1 MTKEPTYCTVYAFE
15 TMRKY
20 LFAAAPTAAASEMED
35 SVFASASSRLQLDAN
50 SALEAVTRD
59 IETAL
64 VKRLPPEAHHSK
76 QGLLHSRTHSH
87 ASVSA
92 DECPVCS
99 GSISGSHT
107 HLAEELSP
115 RLEPSARPRSALLS
129 PLRVAM
135 GGSNLSLVFPTSPH
149 SGSVRPVSASGA
161 SFELLSSHV
170 PIRAVSDAF
179 SASISSVDSLAAD
192 ANAAAAAAARED
204 QRSPSGVH
212 TVEEVNMATFRTPLE
227 HLPPQHLLLPQPQAS
242 PSSEAE
248 AAPLARI
255 ERQPYVLLESPR
267 APPVQLGCVH
277 VHVLCTVI
285 HK

>member
-1 MTKEPTYCTVYAFE
+1 
-15 TMRKY
+15 
-20 LFAAAPTAAASEMED
+20 MED

-92 DECPVCS
+92 DECPVCSGS

-179 SASISSVDSLAAD
+179 SASISSVDSLTAD
-192 ANAAAAAAARED
+192 ANAAPAAAAREE

-227 HLPPQHLLLPQPQAS
+227 HLSPQHLLLPQPQAS

-248 AAPLARI
+248 AETAPLARI

-277 VHVLCTVI
+277 VHVLYTVI